1 MAFCAKCGAQV
12 NEGAAFCQAC
22 GAPAAAVTA
31 TGQAT
36 GAAPA
41 PAAASS
47 GMTSN
52 VAGML
57 SYILG
62 VITGIIFLVIEPYKR
77 DPFVRFHAFQSI
89 FYWVACVIVGFAL
102 VMILPFSMYPLILLV
117 RLAMFAGW
125 IFLMYKA
132 YSNEKFK
139 LPLIGDLAEKQAA
152 SA

>member
-22 GAPAAAVTA
+22 GAPTAAASA

-41 PAAASS
+41 PAAAST

-57 SYILG
+57 AYILG

-89 FYWVACVIVGFAL
+89 FYWVACFVIGIAL
-102 VMILPFSMYPLILLV
+102 VTILPFSMFPLIWLV
-117 RLAMFAGW
+117 RLAMVGGW
-125 IFLMYKA
+125 IFLMFKA
-132 YSNEKFK
+132 YNNEKFK
-139 LPLIGDLAEKQAA
+139 LPLIGDLAEKQSA
-152 SA
+152 SV

>member
-22 GAPAAAVTA
+22 GAPTPSATA

-41 PAAASS
+41 PATGAT

-62 VITGIIFLVIEPYKR
+62 FITGIIFLVIEPYKR

-89 FYWVACVIVGFAL
+89 FYWVACFIIGIAL
-102 VMILPFSMYPLILLV
+102 ITILPFSLYPLIWLV
-117 RLAMFAGW
+117 RLAMFVGW

>member
-1 MAFCAKCGAQV
+1 
-12 NEGAAFCQAC
+12 
-22 GAPAAAVTA
+22 
-31 TGQAT
+31 
-36 GAAPA
+36 
-41 PAAASS
+41 
-47 GMTSN
+47 MTSN

-62 VITGIIFLVIEPYKR
+62 FITGIIFLVIEPYKR

-89 FYWVACVIVGFAL
+89 FYWVACFIIGFAL
-102 VMILPFSMYPLILLV
+102 VLILPFSMYPLVLLV
-117 RLAMFAGW
+117 RLAMFVGW

-132 YSNEKFK
+132 YSNEKYK